1 MTIRIA
7 WGITGCGDHL
17 KESLDVMKEL
27 TIEHDL
33 DVRVFLSEAGEMVV
47 KWYKLYKEL
56 KASFPKTYSERSPNV
71 PFLVGDLQ
79 LGKYDFLL
87 IMPSTSN
94 TVGKIAAGISD
105 TLLSNAAAMAMK
117 AKVRVYIFPADQK
130 SGEIT
135 TDLPGGKKLTLTM
148 RDVDI
153 EAVDKLRKM
162 PFITVMGH
170 PDEIRDIIRNHIE
183 TKEII
188 HSSSVKEKNRE
199 IEPG

>member
-27 TIEHDL
+27 TIEHNL

-56 KASFPKTYSERSPNV
+56 KANFPKTYSERSPNV

-117 AKVRVYIFPADQK
+117 AKVPVYIFPADQK

-135 TDLPGGKKLTLTM
+135 TDLPGGEKLTLTM

-170 PDEIRDIIRNHIE
+170 PDEIRDIIRKHME
-183 TKEII
+183 SKE
-188 HSSSVKEKNRE
+188 
-199 IEPG
+199 